1 MKILSKIKM
10 PKSVLIVTAFIILLI
25 GVMIAVKLFSKDK
38 EDITEYHYNAIEQQL
53 ADEVINYL
61 NERVE
66 LPENAAARIANI
78 AVENYRIIISSDVD
92 VVSDDHTEAIEKR
105 VREALNDNFSDDNNL
120 SDNDKDGLSAGI
132 AEIVWNTILSQIQTA
147 TEVTEISDL
156 ESEYYFLA
164 ESIQSQIDKLEDRK
178 MKVSIQTNIK
188 NNISDMTPEELLAMI
203 EGMTDEELRELLQ
216 SLGLSYDEFYDL
228 LASAN
233 KDMDQ
238 NLEERLKKLKDE
250 LEKELAKEIKAE
262 LEKTNNANSNI
273 NSTSTSSGKSGTNGR
288 DGSDGRDGKDGK
300 DGQNG
305 IDGKDGAAGKD
316 GQSIFIMY
324 SATSSGE
331 NMTKTPNN
339 DSKYMGTYTGT
350 SESSNPSDYTWTR
363 YSDATITY
371 SDGTVYITQ

>member
-1 MKILSKIKM
+1 MKILSKIRM
-10 PKSVLIVTAFIILLI
+10 SKSILIATACIMLLI
-25 GVMIAVKLFSKDK
+25 GVMIAVNLFTKEK

-61 NERVE
+61 NESVD

-78 AVENYRIIISSDVD
+78 AVENYRIIVSSNVD

-105 VREALNDNFSDDNNL
+105 VREALNDNFSDVNNL

-132 AEIVWNTILSQIQTA
+132 AAIVWNTILSQIQTA

-178 MKVSIQTNIK
+178 MKVSIQANIK

-262 LEKTNNANSNI
+262 LEKTNNANSNT

-305 IDGKDGAAGKD
+305 KDGAAGKD

-331 NMTKTPNN
+331 NMTKTPNS

-371 SDGTVYITQ
+371 SDETVYITQ